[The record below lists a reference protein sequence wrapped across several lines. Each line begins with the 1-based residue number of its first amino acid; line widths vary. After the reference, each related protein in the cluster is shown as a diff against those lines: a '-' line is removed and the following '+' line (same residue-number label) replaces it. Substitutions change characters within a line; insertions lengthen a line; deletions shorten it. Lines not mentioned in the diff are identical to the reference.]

1 MSMNK
6 PGETGQSGPGFA
18 NALQT
23 CLVAGVVLFDP
34 DHDVATV
41 TPEAGKILGSS
52 PDEPSQWPL
61 DKLPAGLVEIA
72 REAVASGKPSAS
84 RQIEVRSNNQTRTVF
99 VSAVPLRSASAD
111 STVVLTLHAIDSSC
125 QFQQQIRQL
134 DRLANAG
141 TLAAGMAH
149 EIKNALV
156 AGRTFLDLLL
166 EKNTDSDLV
175 QVVRRETARID
186 AIVSRMLR
194 FSGTT
199 AGAMTPL
206 HVHEVLDHVLRLV
219 QPQLDQKSI
228 QMERSF
234 NSNPDSAR
242 GDEYELQQ
250 AFVNLL
256 LNALEA
262 MSPKG
267 KLTIVTEN
275 LSNAPGGQHY
285 LRVVIRDTGTGILPE
300 HLNHVFEPFFTTKD
314 YGTGLGLATTRRIV
328 QEHGGT
334 ISVESRPG
342 EGTTFAI
349 LLPLLVENRGRQ
361 LGGFGT
367 SILGKK
373 PG

>member
-1 MSMNK
+1 MAMNE
-6 PGETGQSGPGFA
+6 PGESGQKQSGPGFV
-18 NALQT
+18 NALQA
-23 CLVAGVVLFDP
+23 CLVSGVVLVDGQSNR
-34 DHDVATV
+34 ATV
-41 TPEAGKILGSS
+41 TPEAGKLIGLPADSAA
-52 PDEPSQWPL
+52 EMPL
-61 DKLPAGLVEIA
+61 EALPAGLAGIA
-72 REAVASGKPSAS
+72 REALASGKPSAS
-84 RQIEVRSNNQTRTVF
+84 RQIEVGAEHPRRSVF
-99 VSAVPLRSASAD
+99 VSAMPLGSGSKNAA
-111 STVVLTLHAIDSSC
+111 VVLTLHALSTSC

-199 AGAMTPL
+199 AAELAPL
-206 HVHEVLDHVLRLV
+206 HVHEVLDHALRLV
-219 QPQLDQKSI
+219 QPQLTQGGI

-234 NSNPDSAR
+234 KSNPDLAL

-262 MSPKG
+262 MPQNG
-267 KLTIVTEN
+267 KVTIGTEN
-275 LSNAPGGQHY
+275 LLEGPGGHGCV
-285 LRVVIRDTGTGILPE
+285 RVVFLDTGTGILPE
-300 HLNHVFEPFFTTKD
+300 HMNHLFEPFFTTKD
-314 YGTGLGLATTRRIV
+314 YGTGLGLATTRRII
-328 QEHGGT
+328 QDHGGS

-342 EGTTFAI
+342 QGTTFAI
-349 LLPLLVENRGRQ
+349 LLPLLVEDSGRP
-361 LGGFGT
+361 LGGFAALST
-367 SILGKK
+367 K
-373 PG
+373 PV